1 MLPYH
6 RLLSPD
12 GKSYAFDERATSG
25 FGRGEGTSCIII
37 KPLDAALRDGD
48 PVRAIIRN
56 TGCNQDGK
64 TAGITMPNGEAQK
77 SLMRSVY
84 RATGLD
90 PMETTYIEAHGT
102 GTATG
107 DPIEAAALGA
117 IFGRPSN
124 QCPVIIGS
132 IKSNIGH
139 LEASSGVSSV
149 IKTALMLE
157 RRFLVPDCDLQQL
170 NSTIPFHVWNMKVL
184 NATSLYLFRYKSF
197 ATLCY

>member
-1 MLPYH
+1 MS

-25 FGRGEGTSCIII
+25 FGRGEGTSCIVL

-56 TGCNQDGK
+56 SGCNQDGK

-77 SLMRSVY
+77 GLIRSVY
-84 RATGLD
+84 EAARLD
-90 PMETTYIEAHGT
+90 PLETAYVEAHGT

-107 DPIEAAALGA
+107 DPIEASALGE
-117 IFGRPSN
+117 IFGRRSDQAPLT
-124 QCPVIIGS
+124 IGS
-132 IKSNIGH
+132 LKSNIGH
-139 LEASSGVSSV
+139 LEGTSGISSV

-157 RRFLVPDCDLQQL
+157 RKFLLPNCDLQKL
-170 NSTIPFHVWNMKVL
+170 NPKIPFDKWNMKVFY
-184 NATSLYLFRYKSF
+184 AAYSSLVPFNCC
-197 ATLCY
+197 AM